1 MTLRSAFVKKH
12 SDLFEAAGIAMVLIG
27 FGFLSQRAFYGALLL
42 LAVSAWALSRHIGD
56 REETLA
62 FFGLSAKIR
71 RLPWWISAGIV
82 TGMIAWLSF
91 YIIPG
96 REVPMPG
103 LGWFALTAA
112 GIGLAEEVVYRGFLY
127 SLVKRYGPILAIVF
141 TALAHTG
148 YKLALLSPY
157 QSVHLFSVLQWTL
170 FAGIVLG
177 GLRARSGSAWPAIL
191 NHVVLDV
198 LVYGNG
204 AKGPEWVW

>member
-1 MTLRSAFVKKH
+1 MVSPSAFMKRH
-12 SDLFEAAGIAMVLIG
+12 SGLLEAAGIAIILTG

-42 LAVSAWALSRHIGD
+42 LAVSAWALSRHIGN

-62 FFGLSAKIR
+62 FFGLSAQTR
-71 RLPWWISAGIV
+71 RLPLWIGAGLVTGVIAWIS
-82 TGMIAWLSF
+82 F
-91 YIIPG
+91 YVIPG
-96 REVPMPG
+96 REIPVPG
-103 LGWFALTAA
+103 LGWFALSAA

-127 SLVKRYGPILAIVF
+127 SLVKRYGPILAIAF

-157 QSVHLFSVLQWTL
+157 QSVHLLSVLQWTL

-177 GLRARSGSAWPAIL
+177 GLRGLSGSAWPAIL
-191 NHVVLDV
+191 NHVVFDV